1 MWQEEGGGGGVWQLA
16 RRGEEDGRQ
25 MEEDKEDKEVDG
37 GGRSSKEEPEQGE
50 GQEGGMHPIAVSA
63 ETREQLRRRPRQ
75 PRSQTACARRGMAV
89 ER

>member
-1 MWQEEGGGGGVWQLA
+1 MA

-50 GQEGGMHPIAVSA
+50 GQEGGGWS
-63 ETREQLRRRPRQ
+63 REEKSSRASKEVLLEEVGLALR
-75 PRSQTACARRGMAV
+75 
-89 ER
+89 